1 MVGLVRTSNQFKGW
15 GHALAFDGE
24 IKGWVTP
31 KSGPRTP
38 NPIAMGAMLCYPG
51 VHILYTPLHCTA
63 PHRGAYSTYT
73 PALCT
78 IQGRIFYIHPCTA
91 APHGTCLKKEERE
104 RKNVWLDLTAVKLAQ
119 EVGFVLPA
127 SALAREG
134 KCLLTQFTVPPK
146 GRGNPH

>member
-38 NPIAMGAMLCYPG
+38 NPIAMLCSPG
-51 VHILYTPLHCTA
+51 VHILYTPLHCT
-63 PHRGAYSTYT
+63 
-73 PALCT
+73 
-78 IQGRIFYIHPCTA
+78 

>member
-1 MVGLVRTSNQFKGW
+1 MLSTTRGAYSIYTP
-15 GHALAFDGE
+15 ALYH
-24 IKGWVTP
+24 T
-31 KSGPRTP
+31 
-38 NPIAMGAMLCYPG
+38 GAQ
-51 VHILYTPLHCTA
+51 ILYTSLNCTA
-63 PHRGAYSTYT
+63 PHE
-73 PALCT
+73 
-78 IQGRIFYIHPCTA
+78 
-91 APHGTCLKKEERE
+91 TCLKKEEERE

>member
-1 MVGLVRTSNQFKGW
+1 MKMVGLVRTSNQFKGW

-38 NPIAMGAMLCYPG
+38 NPIAMGAMLFYPG
-51 VHILYTPLHCTA
+51 VHILYTPLHCT
-63 PHRGAYSTYT
+63 
-73 PALCT
+73 
-78 IQGRIFYIHPCTA
+78 